1 MFLTT
6 FLIGQWTH
14 TPIPTASFSGQTIII
29 TGSNT
34 GIGLSA
40 ARYFAL
46 LGAAHIILAVRNT
59 TAGEAA
65 ANAIRNAPDTS
76 STPHLPD
83 AVTCKVSVWELDL
96 ADYASVIAFSE
107 RCDREL
113 ERVDVL
119 VENAGVLAT
128 GFEMTEPWEGLR
140 MERCVAVNVV
150 GTMLLAVLMLAVLR
164 KGRGKGEAPRLC
176 IVSSEVH
183 ELTELPQRKEEKI
196 LDACND
202 ERRNEMGDRSVL
214 FLSLCSPLSLF
225 PSSLTQY
232 NPTKS
237 SSITN
242 LLPTQLQRNQTPA
255 SLPRPGPCLPSSSKQ
270 LLLPPNHPQL
280 PYPHTLPLRSR
291 PRLWV
296 LLRGLPLDLRQ
307 TDRGGREGDCGRGG
321 EGEGKPR
328 GVFVVWEGQGV
339 SDSSFS
345 RSSRC
350 PCFGAPFSPMTNGL
364 IYIIA
369 DPPNS
374 SSAKKGNRHRSGY
387 SGK

>member
-6 FLIGQWTH
+6 FLVGQWTH
-14 TPIPTASFSGQTIII
+14 TPIPTASFSGQTVII

-46 LGAAHIILAVRNT
+46 LGAAHIILGVRNT

-65 ANAIRNAPDTS
+65 ANAIRNAPNTS
-76 STPHLPD
+76 SMPHLPD

-119 VENAGVLAT
+119 VENAGVLANS
-128 GFEMTEPWEGLR
+128 FEMAEPWEGMR

-150 GTMLLAVLMLAVLR
+150 GTMLLAVLMLPVLR
-164 KGRGKGEAPRLC
+164 KGRTGGKGEAPRLC

-202 ERRNEMGDRSVL
+202 EGRNEMGDRSVS
-214 FLSLCSPLSLF
+214 FSPLLPFSLSS
-225 PSSLTQY
+225 PSPT
-232 NPTKS
+232 NP
-237 SSITN
+237 
-242 LLPTQLQRNQTPA
+242 LPTQLQRNQTPA
-255 SLPRPGPCLPSSSKQ
+255 SLPRPRARLSSPSKQ
-270 LLLPPNHPQL
+270 LLLSHHHPQL
-280 PYPHTLPLRSR
+280 PDAHSLPLRPR
-291 PRLWV
+291 P
-296 LLRGLPLDLRQ
+296 
-307 TDRGGREGDCGRGG
+307 
-321 EGEGKPR
+321 
-328 GVFVVWEGQGV
+328 
-339 SDSSFS
+339 
-345 RSSRC
+345 
-350 PCFGAPFSPMTNGL
+350 
-364 IYIIA
+364 
-369 DPPNS
+369 
-374 SSAKKGNRHRSGY
+374 
-387 SGK
+387 

>member
-6 FLIGQWTH
+6 FLVGQWTH
-14 TPIPTASFSGQTIII
+14 TPIPTASFSGQTVII

-46 LGAAHIILAVRNT
+46 LGAAHIILGVRNT

-65 ANAIRNAPDTS
+65 ANAIRNAPNTS
-76 STPHLPD
+76 SMPHLPD

-119 VENAGVLAT
+119 VENAGVLANS
-128 GFEMTEPWEGLR
+128 FEMAEPWEGMR

-150 GTMLLAVLMLAVLR
+150 GTMLLAVLMLPVLR
-164 KGRGKGEAPRLC
+164 KGRTGGKGEAPRLC

-202 ERRNEMGDRSVL
+202 EGRNEMGDRYNVTKL
-214 FLSLCSPLSLF
+214 LQVFLARALASR
-225 PSSLTQY
+225 
-232 NPTKS
+232 
-237 SSITN
+237 
-242 LLPTQLQRNQTPA
+242 LPQN
-255 SLPRPGPCLPSSSKQ
+255 
-270 LLLPPNHPQL
+270 
-280 PYPHTLPLRSR
+280 
-291 PRLWV
+291 
-296 LLRGLPLDLRQ
+296 
-307 TDRGGREGDCGRGG
+307 
-321 EGEGKPR
+321 
-328 GVFVVWEGQGV
+328 
-339 SDSSFS
+339 
-345 RSSRC
+345 
-350 PCFGAPFSPMTNGL
+350 
-364 IYIIA
+364 
-369 DPPNS
+369 NS
-374 SSAKKGNRHRSGY
+374 SSPTITLNYLTPTLCHSDLGRDFGSLYAAFLWIFAKPTEEGGRAIVDAAAKGKGSHGEFLWCGRVRGPSQFVL
-387 SGK
+387 SEEGKQTQERVFQEVMEVLEKVVPGISNNI